1 VRSEQVRPILDVYR
15 ANVRAHAAYRPG
27 PGGVRLTLFRLR
39 TSPEPTNGWSSLAGE
54 PVEVHEMAVD
64 HYSMLVPPAVA
75 GLADRLRSC
84 IERSL
89 AAVPGALDGLPVA
102 FVPPALEARS

>member
-1 VRSEQVRPILDVYR
+1 M
-15 ANVRAHAAYRPG
+15 AA
-27 PGGVRLTLFRLR
+27 
-39 TSPEPTNGWSSLAGE
+39 
-54 PVEVHEMAVD
+54 D

-89 AAVPGALDGLPVA
+89 DAAPRTADGPPVA
-102 FVPPALEARS
+102 FVPQAPEARS

>member
-1 VRSEQVRPILDVYR
+1 
-15 ANVRAHAAYRPG
+15 
-27 PGGVRLTLFRLR
+27 
-39 TSPEPTNGWSSLAGE
+39 
-54 PVEVHEMAVD
+54 MAVD

-89 AAVPGALDGLPVA
+89 AAAALDGPPVA
-102 FVPPALEARS
+102 FVPPPALEAHS

>member
-1 VRSEQVRPILDVYR
+1 MLECEMRILL
-15 ANVRAHAAYRPG
+15 AMSLPG
-27 PGGVRLTLFRLR
+27 PWACVKGGRLTLFRLR
-39 TSPEPTNGWSSLAGE
+39 TSPNPTNGWSALADE

-89 AAVPGALDGLPVA
+89 A
-102 FVPPALEARS
+102 FVPQAPEARS